1 MATPIADARNP
12 LTLVHPLGHPMGT
25 PVARPLAGDKPT
37 PTRLLTSDT
46 RVTLTVLAT
55 LGMGLSLFAGL
66 ALCDLL
72 PFIKVMVRGF

>member
-12 LTLVHPLGHPMGT
+12 LTLVHPMGDA
-25 PVARPLAGDKPT
+25 VARPVSNPLAGDRPI
-37 PTRLLTSDT
+37 PARLLTSDT

-72 PFIKVMVRGF
+72 PFIGVMVRGF

>member
-12 LTLVHPLGHPMGT
+12 LTLVHPMGN
-25 PVARPLAGDKPT
+25 PVARPLAGDSPT
-37 PTRLLTSDT
+37 PARLLTSDT
-46 RVTLTVLAT
+46 RVTLTVLVT
-55 LGMGLSLFAGL
+55 LGMGLSLFASL